1 LHLPLTWGTPMAMDH
16 FPWLLQW
23 SNSLLQRHGGS
34 HTLLAIRVEHLAEF
48 RAELGLLKALQRLA
62 ALLARLQALFR
73 DTDVVC
79 QYADDQ
85 LLLLLPYTDAEDRA
99 MLQSRILELNHI
111 EGLDTLAL
119 DVKVQPLPASLGDD
133 ASLWLSRWLDGS
145 IQHA

>member
-1 LHLPLTWGTPMAMDH
+1 M
-16 FPWLLQW
+16 
-23 SNSLLQRHGGS
+23 
-34 HTLLAIRVEHLAEF
+34 
-48 RAELGLLKALQRLA
+48 LKALQRLA

-119 DVKVQPLPASLGDD
+119 DVKMQPLPASLGDD

>member
-1 LHLPLTWGTPMAMDH
+1 MHLPLTWGTPMAMDH

-23 SNSLLQRHGGS
+23 SNNLLQRHGGS